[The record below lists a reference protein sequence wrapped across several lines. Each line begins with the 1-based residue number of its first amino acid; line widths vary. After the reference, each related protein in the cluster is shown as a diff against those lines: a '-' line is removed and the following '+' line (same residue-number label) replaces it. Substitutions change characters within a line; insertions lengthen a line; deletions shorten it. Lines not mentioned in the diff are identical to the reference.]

1 VELIR
6 FLKKKKSN
14 GKKLMSTIDQL
25 RQSIRSIPDFPKK
38 GIVFRDI
45 TTLLKDRDTYQKTV
59 ELFFEKYKESKI
71 DKIVCIESRG
81 FIIGGTLAYKL
92 NVGFVPIRKPGK
104 LPAETLREEY
114 QLEYGTDVIEIHKDA
129 IKPGELIL
137 LHDDLLA
144 TGGTMK
150 AACKLVEKLGGK
162 IIAVTFLIELAFLNG
177 RNLLSNYNVDSIIK
191 YDKE

>member
-1 VELIR
+1 VELVR

-45 TTLLKDRDTYQKTV
+45 TTLLK
-59 ELFFEKYKESKI
+59 EI
-71 DKIVCIESRG
+71 DKVVGIESRG
-81 FIIGGTLAYKL
+81 FIIGGALAYKL

-114 QLEYGTDVIEIHKDA
+114 QLEYGNDAIEIHMDA

-150 AACKLVEKLGGK
+150 AACKLVENLGGK

-191 YDKE
+191 YDQE